1 LPLSLR
7 HIGIRA
13 DDFNLVPEFLNQR
26 PGERRGGYK
35 GSKPRSKCHPRD
47 RCFEPA
53 VFPRPMDALEAHRV
67 RPYTGSMHVHAHGAG
82 GPTRVLKISLAV
94 TLGYIVLLVVAGM
107 RAHSLA
113 LLSEAGH
120 NLSDFLAL
128 LLSLVA
134 VYFQT
139 RPANSTKTYGYH
151 RAGVLAALVNATSLV
166 AVSFFIFYEAFRR
179 LQHPEHVQATVM
191 MWVAA
196 AGVVMNGVIAL
207 LLYRSSRGFGGD
219 VNIRSALLHEVG
231 DTLSTAAVI
240 AGGWAI
246 LVTRNYWI
254 DSALSFGIAVLILW
268 SGFGIVR
275 ETLNILLEGTPRG
288 MKLEKIESAIRSV
301 GGVNDVHD
309 LHVWSIGSETHALSC
324 HISIAD
330 IPPSVSERI
339 LRDVKDRLLHDFR
352 IDHTTIQ
359 FEHAICEVAHG
370 CVIPVSESE
379 EHHHH
384 HSH

>member
-1 LPLSLR
+1 
-7 HIGIRA
+7 
-13 DDFNLVPEFLNQR
+13 
-26 PGERRGGYK
+26 
-35 GSKPRSKCHPRD
+35 
-47 RCFEPA
+47 
-53 VFPRPMDALEAHRV
+53 
-67 RPYTGSMHVHAHGAG
+67 MHVHSHGAG
-82 GPTRVLKISLAV
+82 SPKKVLTISLVV
-94 TLGYIVLLVVAGM
+94 TLAYIILLVIAGI

-113 LLSEAGH
+113 LFSEAGH
-120 NLSDFLAL
+120 NFSDFMAL

-134 VYFQT
+134 VYFQS
-139 RPANSTKTYGYH
+139 RPANSSKTYGYH
-151 RAGVLAALVNATSLV
+151 RAGVLVALVNASSLV
-166 AVSFFIFYEAFRR
+166 AVSIYIFYEAFLR
-179 LQHPEHVQATVM
+179 LQHPEHVQANLM

-207 LLYRSSRGFGGD
+207 LLYRAGGD
-219 VNIRSALLHEVG
+219 VNIRSTLLHEVG

-246 LVTRNYWI
+246 LVTGNYWI
-254 DSALSFGIAVLILW
+254 DSVLSIAIGVLILW

-288 MKLEKIESAIRSV
+288 MKLEKIESCIRSV
-301 GGVNDVHD
+301 EGVNDVHD

-339 LRDVKDRLLHDFR
+339 LRDVKDRLHHDFR

-370 CVIPVSESE
+370 CVMPVSESE
-379 EHHHH
+379 AHH
-384 HSH
+384 HSHSH

>member
-1 LPLSLR
+1 
-7 HIGIRA
+7 
-13 DDFNLVPEFLNQR
+13 
-26 PGERRGGYK
+26 
-35 GSKPRSKCHPRD
+35 
-47 RCFEPA
+47 
-53 VFPRPMDALEAHRV
+53 
-67 RPYTGSMHVHAHGAG
+67 
-82 GPTRVLKISLAV
+82 VLKISLAV
-94 TLGYIVLLVVAGM
+94 TLAYIVLLVVAGI

-134 VYFQT
+134 VYLQS
-139 RPANSTKTYGYH
+139 RPASSTKTYGYH
-151 RAGVLAALVNATSLV
+151 RAGVLAALVNAVSLV

-179 LQHPEHVQATVM
+179 LQHPEHVQAAIM

-207 LLYRSSRGFGGD
+207 LLYRSGGD

-231 DTLSTAAVI
+231 DTLSTATVI

-246 LVTRNYWI
+246 LITGNSWI
-254 DSALSFGIAVLILW
+254 DSALSCGIGALILW

-288 MKLEKIESAIRSV
+288 VRLESVEIAIRSID
-301 GGVNDVHD
+301 GVNDVHD
-309 LHVWSIGSETHALSC
+309 LHCWSIGSETRALSC

-339 LRDVKDRLLHDFR
+339 LRDVKDRLHHSFH

-359 FEHAICEVAHG
+359 FEHVECEVAHG
-370 CVIPVSESE
+370 CVIPVGESE

-384 HSH
+384 SH

>member
-1 LPLSLR
+1 
-7 HIGIRA
+7 
-13 DDFNLVPEFLNQR
+13 
-26 PGERRGGYK
+26 
-35 GSKPRSKCHPRD
+35 
-47 RCFEPA
+47 
-53 VFPRPMDALEAHRV
+53 
-67 RPYTGSMHVHAHGAG
+67 MHVHVHAG
-82 GPTRVLKISLAV
+82 RSPSRVLKISLGV
-94 TLGYIVLLVVAGM
+94 TLVYIVLLVVAGL

-134 VYFQT
+134 VYLQS
-139 RPANSTKTYGYH
+139 RPASSTKTYGYH
-151 RAGVLAALVNATSLV
+151 RAGVLAALVNASSLV
-166 AVSFFIFYEAFRR
+166 VVSFFIFYEAFRR
-179 LQHPEHVQATVM
+179 LQNPEQVHASTM
-191 MWVAA
+191 MWVAG

-207 LLYRSSRGFGGD
+207 LLYRTGGD

-254 DSALSFGIAVLILW
+254 DSVLSVAIGVLILW

-288 MKLEKIESAIRSV
+288 MKLEKIEGAIRAV
-301 GGVNDVHD
+301 EGVNDVHD

-339 LRDVKDRLLHDFR
+339 LKDVKERLLHDFR

-359 FEHAICEVAHG
+359 FEHALCETAHG
-370 CVIPVSESE
+370 CVIPVIEDGE

>member
-1 LPLSLR
+1 
-7 HIGIRA
+7 
-13 DDFNLVPEFLNQR
+13 V
-26 PGERRGGYK
+26 
-35 GSKPRSKCHPRD
+35 
-47 RCFEPA
+47 
-53 VFPRPMDALEAHRV
+53 
-67 RPYTGSMHVHAHGAG
+67 HVHSHGAG
-82 GPTRVLKISLAV
+82 GPTRVLKISLGV
-94 TLGYIVLLVVAGM
+94 TLAYIVLLIFAGI

-134 VYFQT
+134 VFLQS
-139 RPANSTKTYGYH
+139 RPASSTKTYGYQ
-151 RAGVLAALVNATSLV
+151 RAGVLAALVNAGSLV
-166 AVSFFIFYEAFRR
+166 VVSFFIFYEAVQR
-179 LQHPEHVQATVM
+179 LQHPEQVQARVM
-191 MWVAA
+191 MGVAA

-207 LLYRSSRGFGGD
+207 LLYRSGGD

-240 AGGWAI
+240 VGGWAI

-254 DSALSFGIAVLILW
+254 DPALSIAIGALILW

-288 MKLEKIESAIRSV
+288 MKLEKIEAAMRAID
-301 GGVNDVHD
+301 GVNDVHD

-324 HISIAD
+324 HIAIAD

-339 LRDVKDRLLHDFR
+339 LRDVKECLHHHFR

-359 FEHAICEVAHG
+359 FEHVECEVAHG
-370 CVIPVSESE
+370 CVMPVNEPEE

-384 HSH
+384 SH

>member
-1 LPLSLR
+1 
-7 HIGIRA
+7 
-13 DDFNLVPEFLNQR
+13 
-26 PGERRGGYK
+26 
-35 GSKPRSKCHPRD
+35 
-47 RCFEPA
+47 
-53 VFPRPMDALEAHRV
+53 
-67 RPYTGSMHVHAHGAG
+67 MHVHAHGTG
-82 GPTRVLKISLAV
+82 SPTRVLTISLGV
-94 TLGYIVLLVVAGM
+94 TLAYIILLVIAGM

-134 VYFQT
+134 VYFQS
-139 RPANSTKTYGYH
+139 RPANSSKTYGYH
-151 RAGVLAALVNATSLV
+151 RAGVLVALVNATSLV
-166 AVSFFIFYEAFRR
+166 GVSFFIFYEAFRR
-179 LQHPEHVQATVM
+179 LQHPEHVHASIM
-191 MWVAA
+191 MWVAG
-196 AGVVMNGVIAL
+196 AGVVMNGMIAL
-207 LLYRSSRGFGGD
+207 LLYRSGSD

-246 LVTRNYWI
+246 LATGNYWI
-254 DSALSFGIAVLILW
+254 DSVLSIAIGVLILW

-288 MKLEKIESAIRSV
+288 MKLEKIASAIREV
-301 GGVNDVHD
+301 EGVNDVHD

-339 LRDVKDRLLHDFR
+339 LHDVKERLHRHFR

-359 FEHAICEVAHG
+359 FEHVVCETAHG
-370 CVIPVSESE
+370 CVIPVESGE

>member
-1 LPLSLR
+1 
-7 HIGIRA
+7 
-13 DDFNLVPEFLNQR
+13 
-26 PGERRGGYK
+26 
-35 GSKPRSKCHPRD
+35 
-47 RCFEPA
+47 
-53 VFPRPMDALEAHRV
+53 
-67 RPYTGSMHVHAHGAG
+67 MHVHAHGGAS
-82 GPTRVLKISLAV
+82 PTRVLKISVAV
-94 TLGYIVLLVVAGM
+94 TLAYIVLLVVAGI

-120 NLSDFLAL
+120 NLSDLLAL

-134 VYFQT
+134 VYLQS
-139 RPANSTKTYGYH
+139 RPASPTKTYGYH

-179 LQHPEHVQATVM
+179 LQHPEHVQAAVM

-207 LLYRSSRGFGGD
+207 LLYRSAGGSGGD

-246 LVTRNYWI
+246 LVTGNYWI
-254 DSALSFGIAVLILW
+254 DSALSFGIGALILW
-268 SGFGIVR
+268 SGYGIVR

-288 MKLEKIESAIRSV
+288 VKLELVETAIRSV
-301 GGVNDVHD
+301 DGVNDVHD
-309 LHVWSIGSETHALSC
+309 LHCWSIGSETRALSC

-339 LRDVKDRLLHDFR
+339 LRDVKGLLHRDFH

-359 FEHAICEVAHG
+359 FEHVVCEVAHG
-370 CVIPVSESE
+370 CVIPVGESEE
-379 EHHHH
+379 EHHH
-384 HSH
+384 SH

>member
-1 LPLSLR
+1 
-7 HIGIRA
+7 
-13 DDFNLVPEFLNQR
+13 
-26 PGERRGGYK
+26 
-35 GSKPRSKCHPRD
+35 
-47 RCFEPA
+47 
-53 VFPRPMDALEAHRV
+53 
-67 RPYTGSMHVHAHGAG
+67 MHLHAHGS
-82 GPTRVLKISLAV
+82 PTRVLKISLAV
-94 TLGYIVLLVVAGM
+94 TLAYIVLLVVAGM

-128 LLSLVA
+128 ALSLVA
-134 VYFQT
+134 VYFQS

-166 AVSFFIFYEAFRR
+166 GVSFFIFYEAFQR
-179 LQHPEHVQATVM
+179 LQHPEHVQASIM

-196 AGVVMNGVIAL
+196 TGVLMNGAIAL
-207 LLYRSSRGFGGD
+207 LLYRSGGD

-240 AGGWAI
+240 AGAWAI
-246 LVTRNYWI
+246 LLTRNYWI
-254 DSALSFGIAVLILW
+254 DSVLSVGIGVLILW

-288 MKLEKIESAIRSV
+288 MKLEKIELAIRSIA
-301 GGVNDVHD
+301 GVNDVHD

-339 LRDVKDRLLHDFR
+339 LRDVKERLLHDFR

-359 FEHAICEVAHG
+359 FEHAVCEVAHG
-370 CVIPVSESE
+370 CVIPVSESGE

-384 HSH
+384 SH

>member
-1 LPLSLR
+1 
-7 HIGIRA
+7 
-13 DDFNLVPEFLNQR
+13 
-26 PGERRGGYK
+26 
-35 GSKPRSKCHPRD
+35 
-47 RCFEPA
+47 
-53 VFPRPMDALEAHRV
+53 
-67 RPYTGSMHVHAHGAG
+67 MHVHAHGTG
-82 GPTRVLKISLAV
+82 SPTRVLKISLGV
-94 TLGYIVLLVVAGM
+94 TLAYIVLLVVAGI

-134 VYFQT
+134 VYFQS
-139 RPANSTKTYGYH
+139 RPANASKTYGYQ
-151 RAGVLAALVNATSLV
+151 RAGVLAALVNASSLV
-166 AVSFFIFYEAFRR
+166 VVSFFIFYEAFRR
-179 LQHPEHVQATVM
+179 LQHPEHVHASVM

-196 AGVVMNGVIAL
+196 AGVVMNGAIAL
-207 LLYRSSRGFGGD
+207 LLYRSGGD

-246 LVTRNYWI
+246 LVTGNYWI
-254 DSALSFGIAVLILW
+254 DSVLSVGIGVLILW

-288 MKLEKIESAIRSV
+288 MKLEKIETSIRTV
-301 GGVNDVHD
+301 EGVNDVHD

-339 LRDVKDRLLHDFR
+339 LRDVKERLLHDFH
-352 IDHTTIQ
+352 IHHTTIQ
-359 FEHAICEVAHG
+359 FEHVICATAHG
-370 CVIPVSESE
+370 CVIPVSEAAES
-379 EHHHH
+379 
-384 HSH
+384 HSHPHPH